1 MAARLGAFNG
11 MSTINPVFN
20 RHGGR
25 CWSIVVAV
33 LRRIRSELVL
43 PGQVGIRRCKGCC
56 GGSREAAGRVGGWQ
70 APSSLYENV
79 TVVVIVATAAVADTD
94 VAARSRLLVSVRTD
108 GNVRQRSRVE
118 EVARYSMGRL
128 PPAVSTL

>member
-1 MAARLGAFNG
+1 M
-11 MSTINPVFN
+11 
-20 RHGGR
+20 
-25 CWSIVVAV
+25 
-33 LRRIRSELVL
+33 
-43 PGQVGIRRCKGCC
+43 
-56 GGSREAAGRVGGWQ
+56 GGWQ

-108 GNVRQRSRVE
+108 GNVRQRSCVE